1 MASTQTIAEHYG
13 RADLGTVILAAL
25 NAAGKNIDRLEPDD
39 LAPIDELHSRGREST
54 SDLARL
60 LALKGDET
68 VLDVGCG
75 IGGPSRYLAK
85 TYGCRVTGLDLMP
98 EFCQVA
104 AMLAERTGLAGK
116 VEYRQGDALAM
127 PFADRSFD
135 VVWSQ
140 SVAMNIA
147 DRDRLNNE
155 VKRVLKPTGRFA
167 FSDVVDGGGGPPHFP
182 VPWARES
189 SISFL
194 LTAQATRAKLEAA
207 GFNLITFED
216 QTARALARAEGRMK
230 PAGAPLALGLHI
242 VLGQDAPTMLK
253 NMLRNYQEG
262 RVGLVQGI
270 ATRRNKNN
278 VSPRNRAPSQRRS
291 ASRSPRPYSRA
302 PSK

>member
-1 MASTQTIAEHYG
+1 MTDTRTIAEHYG
-13 RADLGTVILAAL
+13 RADLGSVILAAL
-25 NAAGKNIDRLEPDD
+25 SAVGKDIDHLEPDD

-54 SDLARL
+54 IDLARIL
-60 LALKGDET
+60 DLKGNEP

-85 TYGCRVTGLDLMP
+85 TYGCHVAGLDLTP

-140 SVAMNIA
+140 NVAMNIA
-147 DRDRLNNE
+147 DRDRFYRE
-155 VKRVLKPTGRFA
+155 IRRVLRPDGRYA
-167 FSDVVDGGGGPPHFP
+167 FSDVVDSGGGAPHFP
-182 VPWARES
+182 VPWARDS

-207 GFNLITFED
+207 GFDIIAFED
-216 QTARALARAEGRMK
+216 QTARALARAEERMK
-230 PAGAPLALGLHI
+230 PASAPLALGLHI

-262 RVGLVQGI
+262 RIGLVQGI
-270 ATRRNKNN
+270 
-278 VSPRNRAPSQRRS
+278 VSPRN
-291 ASRSPRPYSRA
+291 
-302 PSK
+302 

>member
-1 MASTQTIAEHYG
+1 MASTQTIAQHYG

-54 SDLARL
+54 SDLAQL

-85 TYGCRVTGLDLMP
+85 TYGCRVTGLDLTP

-104 AMLAERTGLAGK
+104 TMLAERTGLAGK
-116 VEYRQGDALAM
+116 V
-127 PFADRSFD
+127 
-135 VVWSQ
+135 
-140 SVAMNIA
+140 
-147 DRDRLNNE
+147 NE
-155 VKRVLKPTGRFA
+155 IKRVLKPTGRFA
-167 FSDVVDGGGGPPHFP
+167 FSDVVDAGGGAPHFP

-207 GFNLITFED
+207 GFNVITFED
-216 QTARALARAEGRMK
+216 ETARALARAEGRMK
-230 PAGAPLALGLHI
+230 SAGAPLALGLHI
-242 VLGQDAPTMLK
+242 VLGQDAPAMLK
-253 NMLRNYQEG
+253 NMRRNYQEG

-270 ATRRNKNN
+270 ATRRN
-278 VSPRNRAPSQRRS
+278 
-291 ASRSPRPYSRA
+291 
-302 PSK
+302 

>member
-25 NAAGKNIDRLEPDD
+25 NAAGKDIDHLEPDD

-54 SDLARL
+54 IDLARIL
-60 LALKGDET
+60 DLKGNEA

-85 TYGCRVTGLDLMP
+85 TYGCHVAGLDLTP

-140 SVAMNIA
+140 NVAMNIA
-147 DRDRLNNE
+147 DRDRLYRE
-155 VKRVLKPTGRFA
+155 IRRVLRPDGRYA
-167 FSDVVDGGGGPPHFP
+167 FSDVVDSGRGAPHFP
-182 VPWARES
+182 VPWARDS

-207 GFNLITFED
+207 GFDIIAFED
-216 QTARALARAEGRMK
+216 QTARALARAEERMK
-230 PAGAPLALGLHI
+230 PASAPLALGLHI

-270 ATRRNKNN
+270 ATRRN
-278 VSPRNRAPSQRRS
+278 
-291 ASRSPRPYSRA
+291 
-302 PSK
+302 

>member
-1 MASTQTIAEHYG
+1 MMAGPRAITEHYG
-13 RADLGTVILAAL
+13 RADLGAVILAAL
-25 NAAGKNIDRLEPDD
+25 DAAGKDIDSLEPDD
-39 LAPIDELHSRGREST
+39 LAPIDELHSRGREAT
-54 SDLARL
+54 TDLARL

-85 TYGCRVTGLDLMP
+85 TYGCRVTGLDLTP
-98 EFCQVA
+98 EFCRVA

-116 VEYRQGDALAM
+116 VGYRQGDALAM

-147 DRDRLNNE
+147 DRDRLYNE
-155 VKRVLKPTGRFA
+155 IRRVLKPEGRYA
-167 FSDVVDGGGGPPHFP
+167 FSDVVDGGGGPPYFP
-182 VPWARES
+182 VPWARGP

-207 GFNLITFED
+207 GFAVIVFED
-216 QTARALARAEGRMK
+216 QTARALVRAEERMK
-230 PAGAPLALGLHI
+230 SAGAPLALGLHI

-262 RVGLVQGI
+262 RIGLVHGI
-270 ATRRNKNN
+270 VGRRN
-278 VSPRNRAPSQRRS
+278 
-291 ASRSPRPYSRA
+291 
-302 PSK
+302 